1 MSREGLIVP
10 VLLCSLG
17 IPEARAQGVDLSL
30 LEIVEG
36 QAGFSAET
44 GFINIAGEVHNR
56 SRDWVLGLRLTVEL
70 LDASGHPIRVD
81 SITAAVAQDQGREPQ
96 EFIYTQRTYI
106 PPGEVGVFYYV
117 RDAKKLARAPYAS
130 HRLTVASART
140 AVSPPRVVI
149 DDLQMPV
156 EDSIYTVSGR
166 IRNGGQVGCYW
177 PQVVIGV
184 YGTDGKVL
192 REEHATPD
200 QTFQKV
206 LEGGQSVPFRR
217 KVYTDVGL
225 GGTIGSLKAWADC
238 VEPY

>member
-1 MSREGLIVP
+1 MSREALIVP
-10 VLLCSLG
+10 VLMWSLG
-17 IPEARAQGVDLSL
+17 IPEARAEGVDLSL
-30 LEIVEG
+30 LKIVEG
-36 QAGFSAET
+36 QAGLDAET
-44 GFINIAGEVHNR
+44 GFIHIAGEVHNQ
-56 SRDWVLGLRLTVEL
+56 SREWVLRLRLTVEL

-81 SITAAVAQDQGREPQ
+81 SISAAVAQDQGWEPQ

-106 PPGEVGVFYYV
+106 PSGEVGVFYYI
-117 RDAKKLARAPYAS
+117 RDAKKLVGRRYAS

-156 EDSIYTVSGR
+156 EDGIYTVSGR
-166 IRNGGQVGCYW
+166 IRNSGQVRCHS

-184 YGTDGKVL
+184 YGPDGKVL
-192 REEHATPD
+192 REEHETPD
-200 QTFQKV
+200 QTSQKV
-206 LEGGQSVPFRR
+206 LEGGQSVPFRL
-217 KVYTDVGL
+217 KVYKETGL